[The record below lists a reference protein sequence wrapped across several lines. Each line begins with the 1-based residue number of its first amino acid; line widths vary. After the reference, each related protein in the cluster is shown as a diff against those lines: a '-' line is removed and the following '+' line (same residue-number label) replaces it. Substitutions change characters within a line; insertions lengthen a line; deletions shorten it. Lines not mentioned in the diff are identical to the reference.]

1 MIKFGTGGW
10 RAIIADEFT
19 KANIQL
25 LSQAVADKMI
35 SESANEI
42 VIGYDRRFMSDI
54 GAKWAAEVF
63 AANKIKVSFIAQN
76 APTPLIMFAVKT
88 RGSKYGMAVTASH
101 NPAEY
106 NGIKVFTEGGR
117 DADET
122 VTAKIEEA
130 IAKVKEVKAVEFDKG
145 IEGGSIEIIEPFND
159 YIDSILS
166 MIDLGS
172 IRNKRLKVL
181 LDPMFGVSRTSLQ
194 TILLTARCEVDII
207 NDRHD
212 TLFGGRL
219 PSPSAGTLTRL
230 ADLVCEK
237 GYDIGIATDGDADRI
252 GIIDENGRYIHP
264 NEIMVLLYYY
274 LLKYKGWRGD
284 VVRNLATTHILDKI
298 AEDYGQKC
306 HEVPVGF
313 KHISSKMEE
322 ADAII
327 GGESSGGLT
336 IKGHIKGKDGIFAAG
351 LLVEMMCVTDKSL
364 SGILNEI
371 YEKYGYAIMVEN
383 DFKFSQEKKDE
394 LVKLLFEDKKI
405 PEFSAEIEKVS
416 YMDGLKVYFKNGGWI
431 IARFSGTEPLIRI
444 FCEMPAIEEA
454 RKTCNET
461 FEFLGLSK

>member
-25 LSQAVADKMI
+25 LSQALADKMI
-35 SESANEI
+35 TEKADEI
-42 VIGYDRRFMSDI
+42 TIGYDRRFLSDV
-54 GAKWAAEVF
+54 GAKWAAEVL
-63 AANKIKVSFIAQN
+63 AANGIKVSFINQN
-76 APTPLIMFAVKT
+76 APTPLIMYAVKNS
-88 RGSKYGMAVTASH
+88 GCKYGMAVTASH

-106 NGIKVFTEGGR
+106 NGIKIFTLGGR

-122 VTAKIEEA
+122 VTAEIEEY
-130 IAKVKEVKAVEFDKG
+130 ISKVSEVKTVSFDDSIKAG
-145 IEGGSIEIIEPFND
+145 TIEIVEPFND

-230 ADLVCEK
+230 ADMVCEK

-252 GIIDENGRYIHP
+252 GIIDEKGRFIHP
-264 NEIMVLLYYY
+264 NEIMILLYYY
-274 LLKYKGWRGD
+274 LLKFKGWRGD
-284 VVRNLATTHILDKI
+284 CVRNLATTHILDRI

-322 ADAII
+322 TDAII

-336 IKGHIKGKDGIFAAG
+336 IKGHIRGKDGIFAAG
-351 LLVEMMCVTDKSL
+351 LLVEMMCVVGKSL
-364 SGILNEI
+364 SEILDDI
-371 YEKYGYAIMVEN
+371 YKKYGYAIMSEN
-383 DFKFSQEKKDE
+383 DFKFSQAKKDE
-394 LVKLLFEDKKI
+394 LLKLLFEDKKV
-405 PEFSAEIEKVS
+405 PEFTAEIDKIS
-416 YMDGLKVYFKNGGWI
+416 YMDGLKVYFKNGGWL

-444 FCEMPAIEEA
+444 FCEMPTLAEA
-454 RKTCNET
+454 EQACNET
-461 FEFLGLSK
+461 FAFLGLSK